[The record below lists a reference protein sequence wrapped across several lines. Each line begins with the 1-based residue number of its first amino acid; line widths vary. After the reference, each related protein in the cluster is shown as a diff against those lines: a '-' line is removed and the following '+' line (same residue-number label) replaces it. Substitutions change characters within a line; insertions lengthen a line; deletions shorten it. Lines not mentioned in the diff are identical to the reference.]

1 MKRIW
6 SLAAAVC
13 LVAAFVFFWFDNF
26 DGVFVTAV
34 LGCVAWLLSYRKEAK
49 RRVVAKSSENTKE

>member
-6 SLAAAVC
+6 NLAAAVC
-13 LVAAFVFFWFDNF
+13 LVAAFVFFRFDNF

-34 LGCVAWLLSYRKEAK
+34 LGSVAWLLGYRTEARQKVAADTPTEVKE
-49 RRVVAKSSENTKE
+49 

>member
-26 DGVFVTAV
+26 DGVFVMAV
-34 LGCVAWLLSYRKEAK
+34 LGCLAWLLSYRKET
-49 RRVVAKSSENTKE
+49 RQRVVAASSEETKE